1 MKNMKVLLVIFVL
14 IVVLTVVLTGCTA
27 GEVKEKDLQEQTP
40 VPIQNKE
47 PDELPAAD
55 NVETTENPIENAEK
69 ITYFKADEDAI
80 KSMLEYSKEFVL
92 EGYYNVFS
100 ECCDYMTEITITEGI
115 YSAGEVMCRIDG
127 ISKTELKGIIE
138 ESLGIS
144 MKNDNADGYYSE
156 IEGTVSDKIC
166 ASEFH
171 GQAYLII
178 QNADLYAFENF
189 KTPEYYLEQVGEEA
203 FNYVPEGAIVC
214 RREVFFDYSDD
225 SVSFSNTYQLP
236 FKNKDQIV
244 EDYING
250 LSKMDGYKYVN
261 IKDWDYEYHSVMLTD
276 NLTAKV
282 GIDTMENTITTSIQY
297 KEPLFLDSSAL
308 DDTRAATME
317 DLLLD
322 ESKNICD
329 AIGGSVSSVILYK
342 QETLQ
347 MGLETEYPEFED
359 MVMNNVISNEISFEG
374 LDTYNKPIVQVVSL
388 DKILEVFP
396 NAKVYDD
403 YDDQMVLYQEN
414 QAIVILQYDYEQNL
428 TVLVYDIDSDLY
440 DSDKRFDIL
449 KEIKQLNLDI
459 LDINEQTVSFYEIY
473 KEGEEEY
480 FGFSRFYVVEGME
493 YDELKHLLQK
503 ELTAIIGEA
512 EVDAQREDC
521 FIESVQDSEKYDEI
535 AYATEIWIGMPDEG
549 AVLFVNVEVREIQK
563 DWD

>member
-1 MKNMKVLLVIFVL
+1 MKKMKILLVIFIL
-14 IVVLTVVLTGCTA
+14 IVVLTGCTA
-27 GEVKEKDLQEQTP
+27 GGAEEEDLLEQSPAQT
-40 VPIQNKE
+40 QNTE
-47 PDELPAAD
+47 PDESPAAN
-55 NVETTENPIENAEK
+55 NVEATESPIASSEET
-69 ITYFKADEDAI
+69 TYFKADEEAI
-80 KSMLEYSKEFVL
+80 KSMLEYSKEFIL

-100 ECCDYMTEITITEGI
+100 ECSEYMTEITITEGV

-156 IEGTVSDKIC
+156 IEGTESDKIC

-203 FNYVPEGAIVC
+203 FNYVPEGAIIC

-250 LSKMDGYKYVN
+250 LSQMDGYKYVN
-261 IKDWDYEYHSVMLTD
+261 IEDWDYEYHSVALTD

-282 GIDTMENTITTSIQY
+282 ETDTMENTITTSIQY

-308 DDTRAATME
+308 DDTRAATMD

-329 AIGGSVSSVILYK
+329 AIGGSVSCVKLYK

-374 LDTYNKPIVQVVSL
+374 LDTYNKPIVQVVSI
-388 DKILEVFP
+388 DKILDIFP
-396 NAKVYDD
+396 NAKVY
-403 YDDQMVLYQEN
+403 
-414 QAIVILQYDYEQNL
+414 
-428 TVLVYDIDSDLY
+428 
-440 DSDKRFDIL
+440 
-449 KEIKQLNLDI
+449 
-459 LDINEQTVSFYEIY
+459 
-473 KEGEEEY
+473 
-480 FGFSRFYVVEGME
+480 
-493 YDELKHLLQK
+493 
-503 ELTAIIGEA
+503 
-512 EVDAQREDC
+512 
-521 FIESVQDSEKYDEI
+521 
-535 AYATEIWIGMPDEG
+535 EG
-549 AVLFVNVEVREIQK
+549 AC
-563 DWD
+563 